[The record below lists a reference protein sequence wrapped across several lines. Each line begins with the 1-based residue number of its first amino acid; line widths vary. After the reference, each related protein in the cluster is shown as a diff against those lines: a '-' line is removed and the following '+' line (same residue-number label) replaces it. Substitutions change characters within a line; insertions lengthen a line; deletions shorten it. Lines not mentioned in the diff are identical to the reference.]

1 MNKFELDKVMECFGF
16 EKSDNYKING
26 CNYYH
31 DGRYF
36 TIVNDNIPYELAL
49 LIRKKYD
56 NDIYKIRAGFR
67 DVLKDNNYD
76 QYIFLT
82 EAQKQDVEKV
92 FGKKEKYSVI

>member
-36 TIVNDNIPYELAL
+36 TIVNDKIPYELAL

-56 NDIYKIRAGFR
+56 NDIYKIRVNGNHESEFPSN
-67 DVLKDNNYD
+67 DVY
-76 QYIFLT
+76 
-82 EAQKQDVEKV
+82 
-92 FGKKEKYSVI
+92 KYHIDTIEDLLHLY